1 MKTIY
6 FYKDL
11 NKPHSLYNELLN
23 NPPNGYKFYIPEL
36 EKRELVS
43 KGKIDFVKSLPLVR
57 RIYRG
62 FLYHFYNPI
71 KNENLKFSSKVLP
84 KDIDLIFSA
93 GRLVLRQD
101 KPYVLDMV
109 DKINCLMGYNQK
121 LFLKNRKYI
130 QQSLE
135 SPSCKAIVCFTEALR
150 ADIKNE
156 FKSPK
161 INKKLTVVYITKNFP
176 KKKLLNKKHNS
187 INLLFVGSINNP
199 QDVLIKGALETL
211 ESFKQIVQKNPNV
224 HLFVRCKLPEFMKK
238 KYGGLKNLHLIENF
252 LSEKEM
258 EDLYL
263 NANIFITPA
272 HNLNAL
278 APLEAM
284 YYGLPLIATDTWAVN
299 EVVINNY
306 NGFLIK
312 KSEEIPYDEEKIHQD
327 IKNPRYLRMFEK
339 VDRALIERIVA
350 KVEFLINNPNLMK
363 RMGKNGRQ
371 MVLTGKFSYKN
382 RIEKL
387 KTIFD
392 GALK

>member
-1 MKTIY
+1 
-6 FYKDL
+6 
-11 NKPHSLYNELLN
+11 
-23 NPPNGYKFYIPEL
+23 
-36 EKRELVS
+36 
-43 KGKIDFVKSLPLVR
+43 
-57 RIYRG
+57 
-62 FLYHFYNPI
+62 
-71 KNENLKFSSKVLP
+71 
-84 KDIDLIFSA
+84 
-93 GRLVLRQD
+93 
-101 KPYVLDMV
+101 
-109 DKINCLMGYNQK
+109 
-121 LFLKNRKYI
+121 
-130 QQSLE
+130 
-135 SPSCKAIVCFTEALR
+135 
-150 ADIKNE
+150 
-156 FKSPK
+156 
-161 INKKLTVVYITKNFP
+161 
-176 KKKLLNKKHNS
+176 
-187 INLLFVGSINNP
+187 
-199 QDVLIKGALETL
+199 
-211 ESFKQIVQKNPNV
+211 
-224 HLFVRCKLPEFMKK
+224 
-238 KYGGLKNLHLIENF
+238 
-252 LSEKEM
+252 M